1 MSFETVRLEGSGPIR
16 HLVFNRPQVHNAVNM
31 QFVLDVHD
39 ACIEIEN
46 DNSVRAVIVRGEGK
60 SFCSGADLKD
70 IPKANTVSERMN
82 RSKTGARM
90 ADVLTNLRPITIAA
104 MHGYAIGGGGVIGAA
119 CDFRIGAESLSMTIN
134 EVSIGF
140 NLTWHTV
147 PSLIQLIGPSRTKE
161 MIILGRT
168 YNAQKLLDY
177 GFLNEM
183 VPDDELI
190 ASAEALAQEVANQ
203 PPIPANLT
211 KASIN
216 AYTKMMDR
224 SIQHMDHL
232 AAAFMGGSDNS
243 RVARE
248 TYFGEGDRSYSDE

>member
-1 MSFETVRLEGSGPIR
+1 MSYETVRLEGFGAIR
-16 HLVFNRPQVHNAVNM
+16 HLVFNRPQVHNAINR
-31 QFVLDVHD
+31 QFVRDVHD
-39 ACIEIEN
+39 ACIEIE
-46 DNSVRAVIVRGEGK
+46 DDSSVRAVIVRGEGK
-60 SFCSGADLKD
+60 SFCSGADLKENPTD
-70 IPKANTVSERMN
+70 GTVAERMN
-82 RSKTGARM
+82 GSKTGARM

-104 MHGYAIGGGGVIGAA
+104 MHGYAIGGGGVLGAA

-140 NLTWHTV
+140 NLTWHMV
-147 PSLIQLIGPSRTKE
+147 PSLIQLIGPARTKE

-168 YNAQKLLDY
+168 YNAHKLLEY

-190 ASAEALAQEVANQ
+190 SSAEALAQEVVKQ

-232 AAAFMGGSDNS
+232 AAAFMGRSENS

-248 TYFGEGDRSYSDE
+248 TYFGEGDRTYTDE